1 MVISCS
7 GKRPHLIL
15 PKKKCGGL
23 SCDDDCPQYKS
34 ANLCSHTVAA
44 AEYNKSLDQF
54 ISSYG
59 SVKKVPNIL
68 KLATTSMPKGR
79 GRKGTKVPAKR
90 RPPIPVETKIELHPL
105 IRTY

>member
-1 MVISCS
+1 MPAPWYSSEAKMVISRS

-34 ANLCSHTVAA
+34 AKLYCHTVAA

-54 ISSYG
+54 ISSY
-59 SVKKVPNIL
+59 
-68 KLATTSMPKGR
+68 
-79 GRKGTKVPAKR
+79 
-90 RPPIPVETKIELHPL
+90 
-105 IRTY
+105 